1 MARSPTAETVLSIYG
16 DPAVAASADGCEID
30 PATLLDQDKT
40 LSLVAPA
47 RAQDR
52 LRQLFEALVMSVVR
66 EAQNRAQGRDD
77 LSTLGCCRCST
88 RPATWHPCRDRW
100 PSHLPRYD
108 PARRAPGGGAQAG
121 CHRAECVR
129 VK

>member
-52 LRQLFEALVMSVVR
+52 LCQLFEALVMSVVR
-66 EAQNRAQGRDD
+66 EAQNRAQRRDD

-88 RPATWHPCRDRW
+88 RPATWHPRRDRW
-100 PSHLPRYD
+100 PSHLPRHD
-108 PARRAPGGGAQAG
+108 APRAGRQGTSRLPSGG
-121 CHRAECVR
+121 VR
-129 VK
+129 SC

>member
-1 MARSPTAETVLSIYG
+1 MLSIYG

-100 PSHLPRYD
+100 PSHLARHD
-108 PARRAPGGGAQAG
+108 PARRGPGGSAQAG